1 VSDLSEKELRRI
13 DRYVDYL
20 LGKGAIDAEQVAH
33 ITEHIKDIGGV
44 DEALRMDQKNDRTA
58 VVEKRFNLDVL
69 NTANVLIYD
78 LPVDKSQLNDVLPA
92 LHSAGLQLDKK
103 IKDLANKFPK
113 ESKAFW
119 REHYSIPIS
128 HSSIKSE
135 EKYSKKLIKE
145 LELGEGTGYTE
156 VDVRDS
162 KLETTKALTWIYNS
176 FLVIINNQY
185 HYPIENQKYSPDI
198 IVDLDG
204 AERGV
209 IDQIQ
214 ELEPLSK
221 KTASKWA
228 VAIRDFVLL
237 YEQVPDDRKGFFP
250 YQNEAYFQLMKKTEE
265 SRKKLEKEMPKKI
278 EAEYNREMS
287 RRHSSDD
294 GSIEETWAIHYTLK
308 KKKKLAQ
315 VSDEAK
321 KKALRKYIWDSLNL
335 RLR

>member
-1 VSDLSEKELRRI
+1 MSDLSEKELRRI
-13 DRYVDYL
+13 DRFVAYL
-20 LGKGAIDAEQVAH
+20 KGKGSIVEAQVAH
-33 ITEHIKDIGGV
+33 MTQHIKDMGGV
-44 DEALRMDQKNDRTA
+44 DEALRMDQKNDHTA

-69 NTANVLIYD
+69 NTAKALINE
-78 LPVDKSQLNDVLPA
+78 LPVDKSQLNDVLSA
-92 LHSAGLQLDKK
+92 LHSTGLQLDKRV
-103 IKDLANKFPK
+103 KDLANKFPK

-119 REHYSIPIS
+119 REHYSIPIP
-128 HSSIKSE
+128 HSSLKSD
-135 EKYSKKLIKE
+135 EKYSKNLIKA
-145 LELGEGTGYTE
+145 LELGEGTEDIE
-156 VDVRDS
+156 VEGRDS
-162 KLETTKALTWIYNS
+162 KLETNKALTWIINS
-176 FLVIINNQY
+176 FKIIINSQY
-185 HYPIENQKYSPDI
+185 QYPIENQKFSSDI

-250 YQNEAYFQLMKKTEE
+250 YQNESYFQLMEKTEE

-278 EAEYNREMS
+278 EAEYNRQMEPYK
-287 RRHSSDD
+287 D
-294 GSIEETWAIHYTLK
+294 IEPSLTETWAIHYTLK
-308 KKKKLAQ
+308 KEKKLARI
-315 VSDEAK
+315 SDEAK